1 MEYRARKET
10 AEVIRLREALGPVV
24 KGLGFALVE
33 LTVSRSRGSCQARL
47 VVAKTAEG
55 SFLSSIGTEELG
67 RLHRALLPRLEL
79 ELGDCSVELSS
90 PGIDRILKEGAEA
103 AFFTGRFLRCYLPER
118 SDWVRG
124 RLTASGE
131 HTIILETEDGELTLR
146 YEDIAKAKLDG

>member
-10 AEVIRLREALGPVV
+10 AETIRLRDALGPVL
-24 KGLGFALVE
+24 KGLGFVLVE

-47 VVAKTAEG
+47 IVTQAAGEK
-55 SFLSSIGTEELG
+55 SLSSIGTEELG

-79 ELGDCSVELSS
+79 ALGDCSVELSS
-90 PGIDRILKEGAEA
+90 PGIDRVLKEGAEA

-118 SDWVRG
+118 SDWIRG
-124 RLTASGE
+124 RLAASDE
-131 HTIILETEDGELTLR
+131 HTIILETEDGELRLR